1 MIRTLTALTVVAGL
15 GVAGHM
21 DQQDAAK
28 ADEHYCQMVRLQSN
42 WMRAHPFEIGREAA
56 LRRPGW
62 PAYRRDIDCNHL

>member
-28 ADEHYCQMVRLQSN
+28 ADEHYCQMVRIHEQYR
-42 WMRAHPFEIGREAA
+42 RAHIGEVGREAA